1 MTGFVIFMIVIMAL
15 LTAAALARGIF
26 IMASG
31 RDVSGRQSNKL
42 MWYRVLFQGITIA
55 FVALLLLMAGGRG

>member
-1 MTGFVIFMIVIMAL
+1 MEIILIVLMVVAAL
-15 LTAAALARGIF
+15 LTLGVLVRGIF

-42 MWYRVLFQGITIA
+42 MTWRVGLQALAILFIVLLFLLNRQG
-55 FVALLLLMAGGRG
+55 

>member
-1 MTGFVIFMIVIMAL
+1 MAL